1 MSLRFQDPLHSFPAL
16 RTMTLTPRVFFYPFL
31 FSGYEPGVC
40 FPTFVVLFRVQAGVE
55 SAGGGFHFGM
65 CDRELAEETGGHC
78 TDVEVRRVVGNA
90 EDFMC

>member
-1 MSLRFQDPLHSFPAL
+1 M
-16 RTMTLTPRVFFYPFL
+16 
-31 FSGYEPGVC
+31 
-40 FPTFVVLFRVQAGVE
+40 LFRVQAGVE